1 MPDEKKHEITY
12 FVNAE
17 KETTEKH
24 ELSVREILEKAGFKP
39 ADQWTLKSL
48 DPREDF
54 DSEYAREV
62 HIHEGQHFEAL
73 HKGPTP
79 TS

>member
-1 MPDEKKHEITY
+1 MSDERKHHITY

-17 KETTEKH
+17 RETTEAA
-24 ELSVREILEKAGFKP
+24 ELKVREILEKAGFKP
-39 ADQWTLKSL
+39 ADDWTLKSL
-48 DPREDF
+48 DPKKDF
-54 DSEYAREV
+54 DTHYEEEV
-62 HIHEGQHFEAL
+62 HVHEDQHFEAL

>member
-1 MPDEKKHEITY
+1 MPDDKKHETTY

-17 KETTEKH
+17 KETTDRD
-24 ELSVREILEKAGFKP
+24 ELSVREILERAGFKP
-39 ADQWTLKSL
+39 ADEWTLKSL
-48 DPREDF
+48 DPKEDF
-54 DSEYAREV
+54 DSHYDREV
-62 HIHEGQHFEAL
+62 DINEGQHFEAL

>member
-1 MPDEKKHEITY
+1 MPDDKKREITY

-17 KETTEKH
+17 EETTEEA
-24 ELSVREILEKAGFKP
+24 ELDVREILEEAGFKP
-39 ADQWTLKSL
+39 ADEWTLKSL
-48 DPREDF
+48 DPKEDF
-54 DSEYAREV
+54 DSHYDRKV

>member
-1 MPDEKKHEITY
+1 MPDEKKQEIAY

-17 KETTEKH
+17 TEITEKD
-24 ELSVREILEKAGFKP
+24 ELSVREILERAGFKP
-39 ADQWTLKSL
+39 ADDWTLKSL
-48 DPREDF
+48 DPKEDF
-54 DSEYAREV
+54 DSRYGQEV
-62 HIHEGQHFEAL
+62 HIHEDQHFEAL